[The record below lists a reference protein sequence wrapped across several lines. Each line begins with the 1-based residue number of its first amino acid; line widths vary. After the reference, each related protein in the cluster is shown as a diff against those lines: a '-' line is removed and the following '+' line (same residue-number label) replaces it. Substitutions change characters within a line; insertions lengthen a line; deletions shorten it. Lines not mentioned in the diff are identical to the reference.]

1 MPLEEVPPGTV
12 SDGNGLVLFVPTIA
26 DPSAPKVSELTASG
40 VVKLTYSIT
49 GDGYNHTV
57 TSNSVTANRLTLRNQ
72 ITYDGTEVDDL
83 SITYVY
89 TNTDSDVVRI
99 ALPQGTTG
107 FIVERWAVANEV
119 NVAAEQLV
127 DVLPINAG
135 LPIKNAPATNTE
147 LTRTQ
152 RLNVTGKVHRDVE
165 VVTA

>member
-12 SDGNGLVLFVPTIA
+12 SDGNGLVLFVPTIV
-26 DPSAPKVSELTASG
+26 DPANPTVAELTATG

-89 TNTDSDVVRI
+89 TNTDADVVRI

-107 FIVERWAVANEV
+107 YIVERWAVANEV
-119 NVAAEQLV
+119 AVAASQIV

-165 VVTA
+165 VAGA